1 MITKR
6 KKTRAVVFRNTSPLL
21 DETNLAILAQL
32 SAEPRLALRELARR
46 AKMSAPAITER
57 VLRLR
62 DAGIIRREWLEL
74 DQQALGLAVT
84 SYVRVRPMPG
94 TLPKLIELAI
104 GTPEVVECHRI
115 TGEDCI
121 IMRVVA
127 ADISE
132 LEGILDEFLQFGNTT
147 TSFVV
152 SSPVP
157 LRGSPLPPARK

>member
-6 KKTRAVVFRNTSPLL
+6 KKTRGVVFRNTSPLL

-84 SYVRVRPMPG
+84 TYVRVRPLPG
-94 TLPKLIELAI
+94 ALPKVIELAI
-104 GTPEVVECHRI
+104 ATPEVVECHRV
-115 TGEDCI
+115 TGDDCI
-121 IMRVVA
+121 IMKVVA
-127 ADISE
+127 AQISE
-132 LEGILDEFLQFGNTT
+132 LEGILDEFLQFGTT
-147 TSFVV
+147 TSSFVV
-152 SSPVP
+152 STPVP
-157 LRGSPLPPARK
+157 LRSPPLPPARK

>member
-6 KKTRAVVFRNTSPLL
+6 KKARAVVFRNTSPLL

-46 AKMSAPAITER
+46 VKMSAPAITER

-94 TLPKLIELAI
+94 ALPKLIELAI
-104 GTPEVVECHRI
+104 GTPEVVECHRV

-127 ADISE
+127 AHISE
-132 LEGILDEFLQFGNTT
+132 LEGILDEFLQLGTT
-147 TSFVV
+147 TSSFVV

-157 LRGSPLPPARK
+157 RRGSPLPPARK